1 MGKKKSKKEKVS
13 ANNAVV
19 ATNRRARH
27 DYNILDTYECGVVL
41 VGTEVKALREGKAS
55 LNDAFATIDDG
66 EVWLR
71 GLHIPEYSY
80 GSWTN
85 HSPRRS
91 RKLLLHRKE
100 IDTLWGKVR
109 AGNNT
114 LVPLKLYFTDGRLKV
129 ELALAR
135 GKQDYD
141 KRQDIKRRTEERE
154 ATRALGRR
162 VKGIKG

>member
-27 DYNILDTYECGVVL
+27 DYSILDTYECGVVL

-109 AGNNT
+109 DGNNT

>member
-80 GSWTN
+80 G
-85 HSPRRS
+85 
-91 RKLLLHRKE
+91 
-100 IDTLWGKVR
+100 
-109 AGNNT
+109 
-114 LVPLKLYFTDGRLKV
+114 
-129 ELALAR
+129 
-135 GKQDYD
+135 
-141 KRQDIKRRTEERE
+141 
-154 ATRALGRR
+154 
-162 VKGIKG
+162 

>member
-41 VGTEVKALREGKAS
+41 VGTEVEALREGKTS

-71 GLHIPEYSY
+71 GLHIPEYSH

-91 RKLLLHRKE
+91 RKLLLHRSE

-109 AGNNT
+109 DGNNT
-114 LVPLKLYFTDGRLKV
+114 LVPLRLYFTQGRLKV

-141 KRQDIKRRTEERE
+141 KRQDIKRRTAERE
-154 ATRALGRR
+154 ATKELGRR
-162 VKGIKG
+162 IKGFQV